1 MERFRRLPERKRM
14 SALSDN
20 IDKEA
25 RQDVLPMAQGIT
37 IRAIVLGTF
46 ISIIVN
52 LLPAYSA
59 YIVHS
64 SRMVFGHLPMATM
77 VVFTLVAWP
86 INLLFK
92 VLNPKWVLNRG
103 EMVVVFCMGW
113 ISAAIPAAN
122 FMGLLIGAIA
132 APFYYA
138 TAENRWS
145 EYLLEYLPRWAIP
158 TNDRGQMTWFF
169 EGKPPGTPIPWDVW
183 FGPLLWWG
191 SFLVALALVSV
202 AIVAILRKQWVE
214 RERLPFPLAEGP
226 LAMTEEG
233 RGSGDYVLFHNRLF
247 WIGVAIPFFIIC
259 WNIAGYFWHLLP
271 SIDLF
276 TQFHTVSL
284 GRGFPSIQ
292 MKLNFF
298 ILGFAFFTN
307 LDILFSLWFFYLIGV
322 IQTGVF
328 DRFGYT
334 IGASDIWGSNGG
346 AAMGWQAEGA
356 FIAFTLTGLWMG
368 REHLKQVWRK
378 GLYNDPDIDD
388 SNELMSYRN
397 ALIAGAVGILFM
409 FFWLWRSGMSPVVA
423 GVFLMALL
431 LMTIG
436 VSRIVAESGLMYAR
450 MPITPQ
456 SFTFYTIGIS
466 NMESPSAAAL
476 GLSYSTFGLGN
487 TFGATTLAH
496 IARLG
501 AELHLKTRSLFAVT
515 IFALVLSLV
524 VSAVFT
530 LYLGYAHGAYNFNVY
545 TFNSGNRVVFDN
557 VVQKLQTPFDTS
569 FDRLMFLGIG
579 ASVASLCSFL
589 RYRFLWWPLS
599 PIGLTVFTTGVIQR
613 QVSMIFLAW
622 LIKFVLLKI
631 GGITLY
637 RRAHPLFWGLLLGY
651 VVGIGLI
658 FVVDTFFF
666 MGQGHLVHQ
675 W

>member
-1 MERFRRLPERKRM
+1 M
-14 SALSDN
+14 SALPEQ
-20 IDKEA
+20 IDREA
-25 RQDVLPMAQGIT
+25 GQDVLTATQGIT
-37 IRAIVLGTF
+37 VRAVILGTI
-46 ISIIVN
+46 ISICAN

-77 VVFTLVAWP
+77 LVFTLVALP
-86 INLLFK
+86 VNLLLRAMK
-92 VLNPKWVLNRG
+92 PAWVFHRG

-113 ISAAIPAAN
+113 ISASIPAAN
-122 FMGLLIGAIA
+122 FMGLLIGAIS
-132 APFYYA
+132 APHYYA
-138 TAENRWS
+138 TAENRWG
-145 EYLLEYLPRWAIP
+145 EFLLESLPRWAVP
-158 TNDRGQMTWFF
+158 TNSRGQMTWFF
-169 EGKPPGTPIPWDVW
+169 EGKPSGAVIPWEAW

-191 SFLVALALVSV
+191 AFLVALALVSV
-202 AIVAILRKQWVE
+202 AIVAVLRKQWVE

-226 LAMTEEG
+226 LAMTEEVSG
-233 RGSGDYVLFHNRLF
+233 PGDYALFHNRLF
-247 WIGVAIPFFIIC
+247 WMGVSVPLFIIC

-271 SIDLF
+271 SIELF
-276 TQFHTVSL
+276 TQFHSVSL

-322 IQTGVF
+322 LQTGVF

-334 IGASDIWGSNGG
+334 IGASDIWGSSGG
-346 AAMGWQAEGA
+346 AALGWQAEGA

-378 GLYNDPDIDD
+378 GVYNDAGIDD
-388 SNELMSYRN
+388 SNELMSYRT
-397 ALIAGAVGILFM
+397 ALIAGVVGILFM
-409 FFWLWRSGMSPVVA
+409 FFWLWRSGMSPLVA
-423 GVFLMALL
+423 SVFLIALL
-431 LMTIG
+431 IMTIG

-456 SFTFYTIGIS
+456 SVTFYTIGIS
-466 NMESPSAAAL
+466 NMESTSSAALA
-476 GLSYSTFGLGN
+476 LSYSTFGLGN

-530 LYLGYAHGAYNFNVY
+530 LYLGYTHGAYNFNVY
-545 TFNSGNRVVFDN
+545 TFNAGNQVVFDN

-569 FDRLMFLGIG
+569 GDRMMFLGIG
-579 ASVASLCSFL
+579 AAVASFCSFL

-622 LIKFVLLKI
+622 LIKFMLLKM
-631 GGITLY
+631 GGISLY
-637 RRAHPLFWGLLLGY
+637 RRAQPLFWGLLLGY
-651 VVGIGLI
+651 VAGIGLI
-658 FVVDTFFF
+658 FIVDAFFF
-666 MGQGHLVHQ
+666 MGQGHLVHR

>member
-1 MERFRRLPERKRM
+1 M
-14 SALSDN
+14 SAFSKQLD
-20 IDKEA
+20 
-25 RQDVLPMAQGIT
+25 QDMDAHVLAAPKGIT
-37 IRAIVLGTF
+37 ARAVLLGVC
-46 ISIIVN
+46 ISICVN

-77 VVFTLVAWP
+77 LVFTMVAWP
-86 INLLFK
+86 LNVLLRALK
-92 VLNPKWVLNRG
+92 PSWVLARG

-132 APFYYA
+132 APHYYA
-138 TAENRWS
+138 TAENRWG

-158 TNDRGQMTWFF
+158 ANDRGQMTWFF
-169 EGKPPGTPIPWDVW
+169 EGKPPGSPIPWEAW
-183 FGPLLWWG
+183 FGPLVWWG

-202 AIVAILRKQWVE
+202 AIVAILRKQWVD

-226 LAMTEEG
+226 LAMTEEVN
-233 RGSGDYVLFHNRLF
+233 GSGDYALLHSRLF
-247 WIGVAIPFFIIC
+247 WVGVALPLSIIC

-271 SIDLF
+271 PIEMF
-276 TQFHTVSL
+276 TRFHPISL

-292 MKLNFF
+292 VKMNFF

-307 LDILFSLWFFYLIGV
+307 LDILFSLWFFYLVGI
-322 IQTGVF
+322 IQTGLF
-328 DRFGYT
+328 DRIGYT
-334 IGASDIWGSNGG
+334 IGASDIWGSSGG
-346 AAMGWQAEGA
+346 AALGWQAEGA
-356 FIAFTLTGLWMG
+356 FVAFTVTGLWMG

-378 GLYNDPDIDD
+378 GVKNDPNIDD
-388 SNELMSYRN
+388 SNELMSYRT
-397 ALIAGAVGILFM
+397 ALIAGVVGVVFM
-409 FFWLWRSGMSPVVA
+409 FCWLWRSGMSPLVA
-423 GVFLMALL
+423 GVFLLALL

-456 SFTFYTIGIS
+456 SFTFYTIGIR
-466 NMESPSAAAL
+466 NMESTSAAAL

-501 AELHLKTRSLFAVT
+501 AELRLKTRSLFAVT

-524 VSAVFT
+524 VSAAYT

-545 TFNSGNRVVFDN
+545 TFNSGNQVVFNN
-557 VVQKLQTPFDTS
+557 VVKKLQTPFDPS
-569 FDRLMFLGIG
+569 VDRMMFFGIG
-579 ASVASLCSFL
+579 AVVAGVCSFL

-613 QVSMIFLAW
+613 QAFVIFLAW
-622 LIKFVLLKI
+622 LIKFILLKI
-631 GGITLY
+631 GGISLY
-637 RRAHPLFWGLLLGY
+637 RKTHPLFLGLLIGY

-658 FVVDTFFF
+658 FIVDAFFF
-666 MGQGHLVHQ
+666 MGQGHLVHR